1 MPSIKSVSLIPL
13 RTAHCVHKVTF
24 PPAMMAANK
33 SASGAAC
40 GKSNSCALPGSAN
53 QEASPVSQSEVETP
67 DATAVA
73 ATVNACAHL
82 SASSI
87 PAMHLITNPRCAMR

>member
-1 MPSIKSVSLIPL
+1 MVQHVAVRILGLSQGV
-13 RTAHCVHKVTF
+13 RTKD
-24 PPAMMAANK
+24 
-33 SASGAAC
+33 
-40 GKSNSCALPGSAN
+40 
-53 QEASPVSQSEVETP
+53 ASPVSQSDVEIP